1 MEDESTGMTED
12 EQERYIQS
20 LVGSTPTADPKHNV
34 HTFLYGVATADD
46 TLKLGN
52 LNETEV
58 GMPKLPVRT
67 LKELQLFCNDV
78 ANMGYAGDYF
88 GKKSEIMTA
97 SSLSKDAKL
106 ITLAISQKRE
116 IQQRLRGRTTTQNKS
131 WFKKKDQATE
141 EDY

>member
-1 MEDESTGMTED
+1 MEEIPGMSEE
-12 EQERYIQS
+12 EQERYIES
-20 LVGSTPTADPKHNV
+20 LVGSTPSADPKHNV

-52 LNETEV
+52 LSEIEV
-58 GMPKLPVRT
+58 GIPKLPLRT

-78 ANMGYAGDYF
+78 ANMQYMGDYF

-116 IQQRLRGRTTTQNKS
+116 FSQRVRTPGASQKKS
-131 WFKKKDQATE
+131 WFKKKDGAE
-141 EDY
+141 EQY